1 MTNSPPPTPRMLL
14 DQIDGVIRNV
24 TEHANEMNR
33 RWGFNR
39 LPHIVSLD
47 QMERFKRQKQK
58 WELAC
63 FECCTFPTP
72 ADFDRVKRQGEAMK
86 RGYAA
91 LDAEAMA
98 LGRTP
103 APPGQWGFELKDGT
117 PIILVRS
124 RSEMGNVDRPHGAQV
139 WCLEEIGEIITK
151 FPELV
156 LTKDQFPEAEVI
168 KMTPSHEV
176 RELVDD
182 CLADIPFGG

>member
-1 MTNSPPPTPRMLL
+1 MTQPPPTPLMIL

-24 TEHANEMNR
+24 TEHANAMNH

-39 LPHIVSLD
+39 LPHLVSLD
-47 QMERFKRQKQK
+47 LLERFKRQKQK

-63 FECCTFPTP
+63 FECCGSLEPS
-72 ADFDRVKRQGEAMK
+72 DLDRIKAQGEAMK

-91 LDAEAMA
+91 LEAAAIA
-98 LGRTP
+98 LGHAP

-117 PIILVRS
+117 PIVLVRS
-124 RSEMGNVDRPHGAQV
+124 RSEMGNVDRSHGAQV

-156 LTKDQFPEAEVI
+156 LSKDQFPEAEII
-168 KMTPSHEV
+168 KLAPSSEA

-182 CLADIPFGG
+182 CLEDIPFGG